1 MKTVLFGLII
11 ASVLVI
17 SGCAQQTQYP
27 VDVQNNPANNLPSQ
41 PPQQNTGSAK
51 LCGDWPPPELSFI
64 EKTNTMPSDFPS
76 STFLYPTSTLVGK
89 TFNSQINSG
98 TLNSQGEI
106 TEGILYKANLYFCAD
121 DSIGNVVSYYNNLP
135 AIDGYQRF
143 SIEATP
149 DQSFFRSSVSEK
161 NIKTAADYTWSDN
174 VLIEG
179 NTYSGKTIIHII
191 YAEYR
196 NALP

>member
-1 MKTVLFGLII
+1 MRRLAT
-11 ASVLVI
+11 S
-17 SGCAQQTQYP
+17 
-27 VDVQNNPANNLPSQ
+27 
-41 PPQQNTGSAK
+41 
-51 LCGDWPPPELSFI
+51 ELSFI
-64 EKTNTMPSDFPS
+64 EKTTAMPPDFPS
-76 STFLYPTSTLVGK
+76 SAFLYPKSTLVGK

-98 TLNSQGEI
+98 TRNAQGEI

-121 DSIGNVVSYYNNLP
+121 DGIGDVVSYYNNLP
-135 AIDGYQRF
+135 TIDGYEDF
-143 SIEATP
+143 SAELTP
-149 DQSFFRSSVSEK
+149 DQFFRTSVSEK
-161 NIKTAADYTWSDN
+161 NIKTAGDYTWSNN